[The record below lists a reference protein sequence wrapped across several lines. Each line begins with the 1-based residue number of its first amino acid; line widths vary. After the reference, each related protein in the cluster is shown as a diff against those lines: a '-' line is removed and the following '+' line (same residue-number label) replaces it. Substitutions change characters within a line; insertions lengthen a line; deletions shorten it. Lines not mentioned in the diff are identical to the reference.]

1 MWEKQ
6 VLNGQG
12 KTRTWLESRSEKDEG
27 LNRSFGVD
35 RKKTGFRNA
44 I

>member
-1 MWEKQ
+1 M
-6 VLNGQG
+6 
-12 KTRTWLESRSEKDEG
+12 RTQQESRSERDKG

-35 RKKTGFRNA
+35 RKKTGFRDA